1 MLRRI
6 GMRSFE
12 SSHSVEAWGVGIPP
26 QSIPPSMTGF
36 LPSNIRPPPH
46 TGCLCPTPWYRP
58 PPSPMPPPSPAHRLS
73 LPYTLVQT
81 AKRNVVVSH
90 LEESVARITRLLDAF
105 SVISQ

>member
-1 MLRRI
+1 MRRY
-6 GMRSFE
+6 E

-26 QSIPPSMTGF
+26 QSTPPSMTGI
-36 LPSNIRPPPH
+36 LPPAPPPPR
-46 TGCLCPTPWYRP
+46 T
-58 PPSPMPPPSPAHRLS
+58 HRLS

-105 SVISQ
+105 SAISQ